1 MPSLIRSPFFKASCI
16 LSALAMV
23 SACNMISP
31 ESFYEGVRSQDKAK
45 NPSKDLV
52 PIPTPNFQQ
61 YQQERERLK
70 STN

>member
-1 MPSLIRSPFFKASCI
+1 
-16 LSALAMV
+16 MV

>member
-1 MPSLIRSPFFKASCI
+1 MFPLTQYFFFKAFCF

-23 SACNMISP
+23 NACSTMSP

-45 NPSKDLV
+45 NPMKDLA
-52 PIPTPNFQQ
+52 PTPTPNFQQ

-70 STN
+70 GAN